1 MNIDLRRQVMMATD
15 PKVIYL
21 ARNLVCTGSNFFDT
35 GFAPFTEE
43 NMNKDFKITIRLSSY
58 TPYGSQ
64 SVILGCKYEGTISG
78 QQWPGIYVR
87 QKNNTTF
94 EVGGY
99 NYQNYTIS
107 NLLNKNLYIWRK
119 DGKYYSQVDGEAV
132 KTLSVRE
139 AVFNQNIVLGAGVQ
153 TNGTKFRYSKCT
165 IDYIRVE
172 QLSLQEQVDRLS
184 ALYTQSG
191 IVYDINTLDSLKENL
206 SVTAFYTSSTK
217 KLADSDYTLSG
228 ELTPGTS
235 TITVTYGEKTTT
247 FTVTVTFKPEI
258 KISDYYKF
266 QRGFTLPR
274 PNGTHETQTTY
285 TKGASALLWD
295 VPIKQGCRFS
305 LPTYDNYKFTFA
317 RAASGAS
324 YVVADQKADYT
335 FTATNAE
342 EAKSVIVAHIN
353 SDYMT
358 DEEIEWIDEN
368 AKFYRTQ

>member
-21 ARNLVCTGSNFFDT
+21 ARNLVCTGLNFFDT

-64 SVILGCKYEGTISG
+64 SVILGCKYEGIIGG

-119 DGKYYSQVDGEAV
+119 AGQYYSQVDGEAV
-132 KTLSVRE
+132 KTLSVRK

-165 IDYIRVE
+165 IDYIRIE
-172 QLSLQEQVDRLS
+172 WLSL
-184 ALYTQSG
+184 
-191 IVYDINTLDSLKENL
+191 
-206 SVTAFYTSSTK
+206 
-217 KLADSDYTLSG
+217 
-228 ELTPGTS
+228 
-235 TITVTYGEKTTT
+235 
-247 FTVTVTFKPEI
+247 
-258 KISDYYKF
+258 
-266 QRGFTLPR
+266 
-274 PNGTHETQTTY
+274 
-285 TKGASALLWD
+285 
-295 VPIKQGCRFS
+295 
-305 LPTYDNYKFTFA
+305 
-317 RAASGAS
+317 
-324 YVVADQKADYT
+324 
-335 FTATNAE
+335 
-342 EAKSVIVAHIN
+342 
-353 SDYMT
+353 
-358 DEEIEWIDEN
+358 
-368 AKFYRTQ
+368 